1 MDLRSLA
8 AFRIALACALV
19 YELSD
24 RVFST
29 NTLEGFYSEEG
40 IWPARLMQ
48 DHSTPLHVWL
58 SPHSWYDGSLTAAL
72 LVMQFGAAFCLLLG
86 WQARLAALLSWLLY
100 NSLTLR
106 NVWLSYIA
114 DRYFHILL
122 LYAAL
127 LPCGRRFS
135 LDRALSKGSQ
145 VDGSKSSDDDDQ
157 VAGLPVA
164 SLLFKLQI
172 LWIYLDAGWGKL
184 NDPLQ
189 GWSFGATPLSAL
201 DTYTRHTHFAIW
213 LYRALGPQG
222 LRLMTPTVVAAE
234 LLAPA
239 AVLVASAAGAS
250 LWFQVG
256 LICVLPLMHLGI
268 SLALVNT
275 VSLSIVAAVA
285 WLPFVPGSAWVR
297 ARPCS
302 LQVGSAAMATT
313 LTPAAA
319 EGHSIW
325 PSLIMLAFMALCAH
339 HEFLVGSA
347 CTQAGLSTVSSVLL
361 NNRWNVFVG
370 ADSYVTWEIAPA
382 KLADGRVVDLWTRGG
397 AVSWDVP
404 SLLLMNHSASAPGTT
419 AFVRR
424 SGRWRSFP
432 YLSVAEGAE
441 GAALLDGPW
450 ADNAGED
457 PARQNSCLV
466 ESQAAARP
474 LDAQFH
480 RRVWTYLCTEWNTR
494 QPPSA
499 RVLRYSFF
507 MLQADIE
514 PGLSYSAVRKR
525 LIHSHECLQPTP
537 GEAVFEN
544 EK

>member
-29 NTLEGFYSEEG
+29 NTLEGFYSEQG

-48 DHSTPLHVWL
+48 EHSTPLHVWL

-72 LVMQFGAAFCLLLG
+72 LVMQLGAAVCLLLG
-86 WQARLAALLSWLLY
+86 WQTRLAALLSWLLY

-127 LPCGRRFS
+127 LPCGKHFS
-135 LDRALSKGSQ
+135 LDRALRKGRQDDDPGRKRS
-145 VDGSKSSDDDDQ
+145 GDDDQ
-157 VAGLPVA
+157 NTGLTVA
-164 SLLFKLQI
+164 SLLFKMQI

-184 NDPLQ
+184 NDPLH
-189 GWSFGATPLSAL
+189 GWSFGATPLPAL

-213 LYRALGPQG
+213 LYRALGPLG

-239 AVLVASAAGAS
+239 AVLIASAAAAP
-250 LWFQVG
+250 LWAQVC

-285 WLPFVPGSAWVR
+285 WLPFVPGSAWGSVR
-297 ARPCS
+297 SSSP
-302 LQVGSAAMATT
+302 QMGGAAKATT
-313 LTPAAA
+313 LTPGAF
-319 EGHSIW
+319 EGRSVW
-325 PSLIMLAFMALCAH
+325 PSLTMLAFMALCAH
-339 HEFLVGSA
+339 HELRVGSA

-397 AVSWDVP
+397 AVSWEVP
-404 SLLLMNHSASAPGTT
+404 SLSLMNHSSGTT
-419 AFVRR
+419 AFARR

-441 GAALLDGPW
+441 GTALLDMPG
-450 ADNAGED
+450 AVNAGED
-457 PARQNSCLV
+457 PARQESCLA
-466 ESQAAARP
+466 ESRAAARP
-474 LDAQFH
+474 LDGQFH
-480 RRVWTYLCTEWNTR
+480 HRVWTYLCTEWNTR

-499 RVLRYSFF
+499 RVVRYSFF

-525 LIHSHECLQPTP
+525 LIHSHECSQPTP
-537 GEAVFEN
+537 GEVVFEN
-544 EK
+544 GK